1 MVSLPHQAAAVALAA
16 AVSDQHHVTCP
27 SQLLLLCRVH
37 ALLHRPVVVALVV
50 VAVAAVTVVAV
61 TGCQR
66 HSSCLYSCSSH
77 HQYDKGHTARAR
89 DSVVTVVAAAG
100 VAAASVT
107 GSYCVH
113 IAVTLDAALFQA
125 VVAANCS
132 SAATPH
138 QLQRSVQT
146 DCLNNCEQHCITG
159 RHTHVPHCT
168 AVIIAAVTALQLTS
182 VLML

>member
-16 AVSDQHHVTCP
+16 AVSDQHHVSCP
-27 SQLLLLCRVH
+27 SQLLLLCCAH
-37 ALLHRPVVVALVV
+37 ALLHRPA
-50 VAVAAVTVVAV
+50 AVAIAVVVAV

-66 HSSCLYSCSSH
+66 HSSCLHSCSSH
-77 HQYDKGHTARAR
+77 HQYDNGHTARAR

-113 IAVTLDAALFQA
+113 LAVTLDAALFRA

-138 QLQRSVQT
+138 QLKRSVQT